1 MAQDEISLIKI
12 AQQGDAKAF
21 EELVNRYDRNVLT
34 IALKYFNNEDDAKDV
49 YQEVFI
55 RVFNSIKGFK
65 FQSSFSTWLYRI
77 TVNVCITMATKAGRH
92 EFVPVTKK
100 FDDQEN
106 EEEILTS
113 NELSPDG
120 FALNN
125 EKGIA
130 INNALE
136 KLPPKQ
142 RICFVLKY
150 FEGYK
155 IIEIAEMLK
164 CKDGTVKKYLFD
176 AQNKM
181 RYLLKDYA
189 VEAAK

>member
-1 MAQDEISLIKI
+1 MALDEITLIKT
-12 AQQGDAKAF
+12 AQSGDSRAF
-21 EELVNRYDRNVLT
+21 EELVYRYDRQVLT

-55 RVFNSIKGFK
+55 RVYNSIKGFK

-77 TVNVCITMATKAGRH
+77 TVNVCITMASKAGKH
-92 EFVPVTKK
+92 EFVPVTRQME
-100 FDDQEN
+100 DQEN

-113 NELSPDG
+113 NEPLPDS

-125 EKGIA
+125 EKGAA
-130 INNALE
+130 INKALE
-136 KLPPKQ
+136 ELPPKQ
-142 RICFVLKY
+142 KMCFVLKY

-155 IIEIAEMLK
+155 IVEIAEMLK

-189 VEAAK
+189 AEAAK